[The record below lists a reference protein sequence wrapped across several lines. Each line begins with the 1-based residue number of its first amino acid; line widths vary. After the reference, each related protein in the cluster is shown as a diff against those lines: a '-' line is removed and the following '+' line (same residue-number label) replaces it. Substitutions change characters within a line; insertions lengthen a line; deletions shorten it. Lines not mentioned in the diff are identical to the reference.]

1 MLNVKVGLKLDK
13 IDSIKSSI
21 NNTLTKLGNDATL
34 KVSKV
39 KLDNI
44 VENRT
49 TIQSSLDQ
57 ISSKGSG
64 LTIQVANVKLSN
76 DAINSLTKQLDKL
89 GVKLKVDVDP
99 TNMKK
104 GVEQVVENVQKAKQ
118 QADTITFEQS
128 QQALAQLNARLK
140 EVREGYDSF
149 AKASETFDRNGNLTQ
164 AIIKYKNAMGQSI
177 SELHKWV
184 TVNQEGDQEFQKV
197 AETYTNN
204 AEKMRQV
211 ESAIVSLKEKAESL
225 LTSFSNNGKIDTS
238 VVENLRKELN
248 SIDLT
253 KGKEQITEF
262 VAKLETIKGNEGNVA
277 QLQKALNELVNARNK
292 LYDNGNLT
300 LFNLNGDT
308 EKLYQVEKVI
318 ADVEGKI
325 KDLQSGNVTL
335 VGNEFKLLKEQV
347 TNATKEV
354 TNLSTSMDKVANDSE
369 KINSLKSAMQGLI
382 DSFRNSGKFNDTF
395 VDHLQNKLNNL
406 SADASVKE
414 VEKLHKEFTSL
425 VKSENQIDVLQRK
438 LDELVTARDKVNN
451 NKGIKFIEDDQKAK
465 LEEVDKLIATVKNTL
480 NDLKTDSVKLVGNDF
495 NNLKTQ
501 CTDVTKSLKDI
512 DSSLTKIAD
521 NSSKVASLKSQ
532 MEQMLTSFQN
542 TGKLSQE
549 SITQLGEA
557 LNKITAK
564 TPIEEAQKLLQSFK
578 QFKTAESQI
587 LTLENKLNSLKS
599 TIEKVDANKKV
610 TIFDPAQTKAV
621 DEANASINTLQ
632 STITK
637 LSSGTIMSANE
648 VRNLSNEAV
657 NCGNNLKNAFQGG
670 STAVSSFGNTLR
682 TVATYMLGGTG
693 IMAGINTIRN
703 AFQEIVDIDNSLR
716 DLKRIT
722 QDTDSSLSNYV
733 ENYDRIIEASNQ
745 NAISLAKTTT
755 EVMDATTAW
764 IKLGESVDN
773 ATGYLSDAS
782 IILGNV
788 ADMSTEDAT
797 QALVSIKKAFQVES
811 EDIMTV
817 VDIVNEAGNK
827 FALSS
832 SDLAEGLRVGAS
844 TLAIAGND
852 VVESA
857 SLVTTATEILQD
869 ASAVGVG
876 LEF

>member
-1 MLNVKVGLKLDK
+1 
-13 IDSIKSSI
+13 
-21 NNTLTKLGNDATL
+21 
-34 KVSKV
+34 
-39 KLDNI
+39 
-44 VENRT
+44 
-49 TIQSSLDQ
+49 
-57 ISSKGSG
+57 
-64 LTIQVANVKLSN
+64 
-76 DAINSLTKQLDKL
+76 
-89 GVKLKVDVDP
+89 
-99 TNMKK
+99 MKK
-104 GVEQVVENVQKAKQ
+104 GVEQVVENVQKAKE

-128 QQALAQLNARLK
+128 QQALNQLNARLK

-149 AKASETFDRNGNLTQ
+149 AKSSETFDKNGNITQ

-197 AETYTNN
+197 AETFTNN

-211 ESAIVSLKEKAESL
+211 ESVIVSLKDKAEGL
-225 LTSFSNNGKIDTS
+225 LSSFSKNGKLDTTS
-238 VVENLRKELN
+238 IENLRKELN

-253 KGKEQITEF
+253 KGKEQISDF
-262 VAKLETIKGNEGNVA
+262 VAKLETIKGSENNIA
-277 QLQKALNELVNARNK
+277 QLQAALNTLVSARDK
-292 LYDNGNLT
+292 LYNNSNLT

-354 TNLSTSMDKVANDSE
+354 NNLSTSMDKVANDSE
-369 KINSLKSAMQGLI
+369 KIESLKSSIQNLI
-382 DSFRNSGKFNDTF
+382 NSFKGNGKFDDTF

-425 VKSENQIDVLQRK
+425 VKSESQIDTLQKKLNELTSAKEK
-438 LDELVTARDKVNN
+438 LDN
-451 NKGIKFIEDDQKAK
+451 NKGIKFIDDNQKAK
-465 LEEVDKLIATVKNTL
+465 LEEVDKLIGTVKNTL
-480 NDLKTDSVKLVGNDF
+480 NDLRTDSIKLVGNEFSD
-495 NNLKTQ
+495 LKNK
-501 CTDVTKSLKDI
+501 CTDVTKSLTDI
-512 DSSLTKIAD
+512 NSSLTKIAND
-521 NSSKVASLKSQ
+521 SAKVASLKSQ

-542 TGKLSQE
+542 AGKLSQE
-549 SITQLGEA
+549 SITQLSQA
-557 LNKITAK
+557 LSKVTAK
-564 TPIEEAQKLLQSFK
+564 TPIEEARKLLESFK

-587 LTLENKLNSLKS
+587 ITLENKLNSLKS
-599 TIEKVDANKKV
+599 TMEKVDANKKV
-610 TIFDPAQTKAV
+610 TVFDPAQTKAV
-621 DEANASINTLQ
+621 DEASASINTLQ
-632 STITK
+632 STIAK
-637 LSSGTIMSANE
+637 LSTGTIMSSNE
-648 VRNLSNEAV
+648 IRNLSNEAV
-657 NCGNNLKNAFQGG
+657 NCGNSLKNAFQGG
-670 STAVSSFGNTLR
+670 STAVGTFGNVLR
-682 TVATYMLGGTG
+682 TVAAYMLGGTG
-693 IMAGINTIRN
+693 IMVGINTIRN

-745 NAISLAKTTT
+745 NAIALAKTTT

-811 EDIMTV
+811 EDIITV
-817 VDIVNEAGNK
+817 VDIVNEAGMIYNAVYK
-827 FALSS
+827 GNFINYNWVKSV
-832 SDLAEGLRVGAS
+832 EG
-844 TLAIAGND
+844 
-852 VVESA
+852 
-857 SLVTTATEILQD
+857 
-869 ASAVGVG
+869 
-876 LEF
+876 

>member
-21 NNTLTKLGNDATL
+21 NDTLTKLSNNATL
-34 KVSKV
+34 KISKV

-44 VENRT
+44 VENRA

-104 GVEQVVENVQKAKQ
+104 GVEQVVENVQKAKE

-128 QQALAQLNARLK
+128 QQALNQLNARLK

-149 AKASETFDRNGNLTQ
+149 AKSSETFDKNGNITQ

-197 AETYTNN
+197 AETFTNN

-211 ESAIVSLKEKAESL
+211 ESVIVSLKDKAEGL
-225 LTSFSNNGKIDTS
+225 LSSFSKNGKLDTTS
-238 VVENLRKELN
+238 IENLRKELN

-253 KGKEQITEF
+253 KGKEQISDF
-262 VAKLETIKGNEGNVA
+262 VAKLETIKGSENNIA
-277 QLQKALNELVNARNK
+277 QLQAALNTLVSARDK
-292 LYDNGNLT
+292 LYNNSNLT

-354 TNLSTSMDKVANDSE
+354 NNLSTSMDKVANDSE
-369 KINSLKSAMQGLI
+369 KIESLKSSIQNLI
-382 DSFRNSGKFNDTF
+382 NSFKGNGKFDDTF

-425 VKSENQIDVLQRK
+425 VKSESQIDTLQKKLNELTSAKEK
-438 LDELVTARDKVNN
+438 LDN
-451 NKGIKFIEDDQKAK
+451 NKGIKFIDDNQKAK
-465 LEEVDKLIATVKNTL
+465 LEEVDKLIGTVKNTL
-480 NDLKTDSVKLVGNDF
+480 NDLRTDSIKLVGNEFSD
-495 NNLKTQ
+495 LKNK
-501 CTDVTKSLKDI
+501 CTDVTKSLTDI
-512 DSSLTKIAD
+512 NSSLTKIAND
-521 NSSKVASLKSQ
+521 SAKVASLKSQ

-542 TGKLSQE
+542 AGKLSQE
-549 SITQLGEA
+549 SITQLSQA
-557 LNKITAK
+557 LSKVTAK
-564 TPIEEAQKLLQSFK
+564 TPIEEARKLLESFK

-587 LTLENKLNSLKS
+587 ITLENKLNSLKS
-599 TIEKVDANKKV
+599 TMEKVDANKKV
-610 TIFDPAQTKAV
+610 TVFDPAQTKAV
-621 DEANASINTLQ
+621 DEASASINTLQ
-632 STITK
+632 STIAK
-637 LSSGTIMSANE
+637 LSTGTIMSSNE
-648 VRNLSNEAV
+648 IRNLSNEAV
-657 NCGNNLKNAFQGG
+657 NCGNSLKNAFQGG
-670 STAVSSFGNTLR
+670 STAVGTFGNVLR
-682 TVATYMLGGTG
+682 TVAAYMLGGTG
-693 IMAGINTIRN
+693 IMVGINTIRN

-745 NAISLAKTTT
+745 NAIALAKTTT

-817 VDIVNEAGNK
+817 VDIVNEAGMIYNAVYK
-827 FALSS
+827 GNFINYNWVKSV
-832 SDLAEGLRVGAS
+832 EG
-844 TLAIAGND
+844 
-852 VVESA
+852 
-857 SLVTTATEILQD
+857 
-869 ASAVGVG
+869 
-876 LEF
+876 